1 VRELKGVIFKVNKYK
16 KQINKK
22 ATINFFLQKKYYTTN
37 PSSGLKHEFITPPIK
52 SYGNAEQLKEVI
64 LTENRNKPGIY
75 RWINNLNNKTYVGS
89 GINLSK
95 RLGNYYNK
103 ADLTRNP
110 RPITQALLKHGHSNF
125 TLEIREYCP
134 QASLLER
141 EQFYLDLLKP
151 EYNIL
156 KFAYSMLGFKHS
168 PDNLAK
174 FKLKTIS
181 PEHKEIL
188 SLSHTGKM
196 VSQETRDKLAV
207 ATATYRSNNQTS
219 AEGLANLKAST
230 IEREG
235 VAVKVLNIKT
245 NEVREFTNQTEAGV
259 FLGVTRQAVYNAIKR
274 GKPVKEIYYISKKG

>member
-1 VRELKGVIFKVNKYK
+1 MYIIVKIYLI
-16 KQINKK
+16 IK
-22 ATINFFLQKKYYTTN
+22 ASINFFLQKKNYTTK
-37 PSSGLKHEFITPPIK
+37 PSGLENNITPIK
-52 SYGNAEQLKEVI
+52 SYSNAELLKKAI
-64 LTENRNKPGIY
+64 LTENRNQPGIY
-75 RWINNLNNKTYVGS
+75 RWINNLNKNTYVGS

-103 ADLTRNP
+103 VDLIRNP

-125 TLEIREYCP
+125 ILEILEYCP

-156 KFAYSMLGFKHS
+156 KYAYSMLGFKHS
-168 PDNLAK
+168 PENIVK

-188 SLSHTGKM
+188 SLSHTGKT

-207 ATATYRSNNQTS
+207 ATATYRSENKLS
-219 AEGLANLKAST
+219 VKGLANLKAST

-235 VAVKVLNIKT
+235 VAVKVLNTQT
-245 NEVREFTNQTEAGV
+245 NEVREFTNQTEAGL
-259 FLGVTRQAVYNAIKR
+259 FLGVTRQAIYNAIKR
-274 GKPVKEIYYISKKG
+274 EKPVNGIYSISKQD

>member
-1 VRELKGVIFKVNKYK
+1 MYIIVSKKHLIF
-16 KQINKK
+16 K
-22 ATINFFLQKKYYTTN
+22 ATIYNFLQKKHYTTK
-37 PSSGLKHEFITPPIK
+37 PDGLKNNITPVK
-52 SYGNAEQLKEVI
+52 SYNNAELLKKVI
-64 LTENRNKPGIY
+64 LAENRNNSGIY
-75 RWINNLNNKTYVGS
+75 RWINNLNNNTYVGS

-95 RLGNYYNK
+95 RLGDYYNK
-103 ADLTRNP
+103 VDLTRNP

-125 TLEIREYCP
+125 TLEILEYCP

-168 PDNLAK
+168 PDNIAK
-174 FKLKTIS
+174 FRLKTIS

-188 SLSHTGKM
+188 SLVHTGKT

-207 ATATYRSNNQTS
+207 ATANYRSNNKLS
-219 AEGLANLKAST
+219 VEGLANLKAST

-235 VAVKVLNIKT
+235 VAVKVLNTQTLEIT
-245 NEVREFTNQTEAGV
+245 EFTNQTEAGL

-274 GKPVKEIYYISKKG
+274 GKPVNGIYYISKQDKQ